1 MKLTLVMGAVL
12 FCQDIKDALT
22 ENKKRKHQLAVEKQQ
37 SKSKTERKWKENE
50 EIGSSLRGL
59 KTGKLVLTDKFQ
71 IVIHI

>member
-1 MKLTLVMGAVL
+1 M
-12 FCQDIKDALT
+12 
-22 ENKKRKHQLAVEKQQ
+22 EKQQ